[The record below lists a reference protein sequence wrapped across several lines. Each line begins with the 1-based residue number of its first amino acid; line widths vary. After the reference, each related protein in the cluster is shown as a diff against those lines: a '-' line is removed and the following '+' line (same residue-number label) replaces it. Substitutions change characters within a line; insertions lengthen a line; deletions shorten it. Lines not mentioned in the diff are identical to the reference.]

1 MSRNKVIRAVP
12 IFVGVLLCMTLMQTA
27 FAVRYSPYLN
37 ADTGNPTVWNSP
49 YLNTNTG
56 NPTVWNSPYL
66 NADTGTVWNSHYLNA
81 DTGNP
86 MVWNLPNL
94 NADTG
99 NPVVQ
104 STNTDKTETI
114 TTTSGSV
121 PPSDLMNIFIPLQ
134 IS

>member
-27 FAVRYSPYLN
+27 FAVRY
-37 ADTGNPTVWNSP
+37 
-49 YLNTNTG
+49 
-56 NPTVWNSPYL
+56 SPYL

-104 STNTDKTETI
+104 STNTEKTETI

>member
-12 IFVGVLLCMTLMQTA
+12 IFVGLLLCLTLMQTA

-49 YLNTNTG
+49 NLNANTG
-56 NPTVWNSPYL
+56 NPMVWNSPNL
-66 NADTGTVWNSHYLNA
+66 NADA
-81 DTGNP
+81 GNP
-86 MVWNLPNL
+86 TVWNLPNL

-99 NPVVQ
+99 NPVTQ
-104 STNTDKTETI
+104 STNTEETKTI

-121 PPSDLMNIFIPLQ
+121 PPSDLMNILVPLQ
-134 IS
+134 NLVNFSIPQNGTQ

>member
-1 MSRNKVIRAVP
+1 MSKNKIIRAVP

-27 FAVRYSPYLN
+27 FAVGYSPYLN
-37 ADTGNPTVWNSP
+37 A
-49 YLNTNTG
+49 NTG

-66 NADTGTVWNSHYLNA
+66 NANTGNPMVWNSPYLNA

-86 MVWNLPNL
+86 MVRNLPNL

-99 NPVVQ
+99 NPVIQ
-104 STNTDKTETI
+104 STNTEETKTI

-121 PPSDLMNIFIPLQ
+121 PPSDLMNILVPLQ
-134 IS
+134 NLVNVSIPQNGTQ